1 MGLGLGNINA
11 NRSQAK
17 VTHFTK
23 AMHFDGSADFEQ
35 AADSNHTTFGN
46 GTNDLDFS
54 IIVWFKV
61 DTVGGGQANPLIL
74 KANEY
79 MINVSANALGII
91 LYDNDTDNYRQWVTG
106 GILEA
111 NKWYCALFVANGDGS
126 GGIAAGEMTLY
137 LNGSSLTNGSG
148 LTASDEGTY
157 AAMHNKGNHR
167 TGSDGTNL
175 LDGLVAQIGILNVA
189 VGPSAAAR
197 IYNNGVPTNLKDR
210 HNLSS
215 AVKAYWGYGNTPA
228 GDTIAD
234 VQDQGQAGV
243 NMAQATASKQPVL
256 ITGANVRT
264 GVI

>member
-1 MGLGLGNINA
+1 MGLGLGNI
-11 NRSQAK
+11 STQAK
-17 VTHFTK
+17 VTNFTS

-35 AADSNHTTFGN
+35 ASDSNDTTFGN

-61 DTVGGGQANPLIL
+61 DSISSSNNPLIL
-74 KANEY
+74 KLNEY
-79 MINVSANALGII
+79 LITVVNQTIKI
-91 LYDNDTDNYRQWVTG
+91 LLFDNDSSNYRQWVTG
-106 GILEA
+106 NTIEA

-137 LNGSSLTNGSG
+137 LNGTD
-148 LTASDEGTY
+148 TTIEASDEGTY

-210 HNLSS
+210 HNVSS
-215 AVKAYWGYGNTPA
+215 AVRAYWGYGNTP
-228 GDTIAD
+228 GDTIAA
-234 VQDQGQAGV
+234 VQDTGSAGV
-243 NMAQATASKQPVL
+243 NMAQGTASKQPVL

-264 GVI
+264 GVN

>member
-54 IIVWFKV
+54 IIVWFKLDSV
-61 DTVGGGQANPLIL
+61 SGANPLIL

-79 MINVSANALGII
+79 FVTCSNNTIGII

-157 AAMHNKGNHR
+157 TAMHNKGNHR
-167 TGSDGTNL
+167 TGSDGSNL
-175 LDGLVAQIGILNVA
+175 LDGLVAQIAILNQA
-189 VGPSAAAR
+189 VGVNAAAR
-197 IYNNGVPTNLKDR
+197 IYNNGVPTNLKES
-210 HNLSS
+210 HNISS
-215 AVKAYWGYGNTPA
+215 AIKAYWKYGNTP
-228 GDTIAD
+228 GDTIAA
-234 VQDQGQAGV
+234 VQDLGAASV

-256 ITGANVRT
+256 ISPANVRT

>member
-61 DTVGGGQANPLIL
+61 DSISSSNNPLFIKL
-74 KANEY
+74 NEY
-79 MINVSANALGII
+79 LITVVNQTIKI
-91 LYDNDTDNYRQWVTG
+91 LLLDNDADNYREWVTG
-106 GILEA
+106 NVIEA
-111 NKWYCALFVANGDGS
+111 NKWYCAIFVANGDGS
-126 GGIAAGEMTLY
+126 DGIAADEMTLY
-137 LNGSSLTNGSG
+137 LNGTD
-148 LTASDEGTY
+148 TTIEAEDTGTY
-157 AAMHNKGNHR
+157 VAMHNKGNHR

-175 LDGLVAQIGILNVA
+175 LDGLVAQIAILNAA
-189 VGPSAAAR
+189 VGPGAAAR
-197 IYNNGVPTNLKDR
+197 IYNNGVPTDLNTR
-210 HNLSS
+210 HNISS
-215 AVKAYWGYGNTPA
+215 AIKAYWKYGNTP
-228 GDTIAD
+228 GDTIAA
-234 VQDQGQAGV
+234 VQDLGAASV
-243 NMAQATASKQPVL
+243 NMAQANAAKQPVL
-256 ITGANVRT
+256 ITGANIRT

>member
-17 VTHFTK
+17 VTHFTS
-23 AMHFDGSADFEQ
+23 AMHFDGTADFEQ

-54 IIVWFKV
+54 IIVWFKLDSV
-61 DTVGGGQANPLIL
+61 SGANPLIL

-79 MINVSANALGII
+79 FVTCSNNTIGII

-157 AAMHNKGNHR
+157 TAMHNKGNHR
-167 TGSDGTNL
+167 TGSDGSNL
-175 LDGLVAQIGILNVA
+175 LDGLVAQIAILNQA
-189 VGPSAAAR
+189 VGVNAAAR
-197 IYNNGVPTNLKDR
+197 IYNNGVPTNLKES
-210 HNLSS
+210 HNISS
-215 AVKAYWGYGNTPA
+215 AIKAYWKYGNTP
-228 GDTIAD
+228 GDTIAA
-234 VQDQGQAGV
+234 VQDLGAASV

-256 ITGANVRT
+256 ISPANVRT